1 MNLLA
6 KLFAGKKTQS
16 PTAPEDASHRAVT
29 QFMKGQISR
38 QEMLARLVAGFIS
51 VPLAEPP
58 KMEKGYLKSWKPATT
73 SKTDAS
79 QWLVAFTYTEAGS
92 TFGLQNNYLFGIS
105 TSTEWLLDVLPPGH
119 GLVLNPGS
127 QYLFEWSA
135 EEISKYKLEVLGHSA
150 S

>member
-6 KLFAGKKTQS
+6 RLFADKKTQS
-16 PTAPEDASHRAVT
+16 PTAPEEASHRAVT
-29 QFMKGQISR
+29 QFTKGEISR

-51 VPLAEPP
+51 IPLAEPP
-58 KMEKGYLKSWKPATT
+58 KMEKGYLKSWKPATV
-73 SKTDAS
+73 SKANAS

-92 TFGLQNNYLFGIS
+92 TFGLKNDYSFILS
-105 TSTEWLLDVLPPGH
+105 TGTKWLLDVLPPGH
-119 GLVLNPGS
+119 GLVLNLGS

-135 EEISKYKLEVLGHSA
+135 EEISKYKIEVLGHSA